1 MCFKENDFQ
10 GYFDGVAATPDTS
23 GSMPSG
29 IDNFNVGSLT
39 NESLHWNGHIAEI
52 RYYNER
58 LDNETLENMS
68 NGIFPVSGHSGI
80 GLGFGKV
87 GAQGAQ

>member
-1 MCFKENDFQ
+1 MTFAN
-10 GYFDGVAATPDTS
+10 S
-23 GSMPSG
+23 GQ
-29 IDNFNVGSLT
+29 V
-39 NESLHWNGHIAEI
+39 NGHIAEI

-80 GLGFGKV
+80 GLGFGKM